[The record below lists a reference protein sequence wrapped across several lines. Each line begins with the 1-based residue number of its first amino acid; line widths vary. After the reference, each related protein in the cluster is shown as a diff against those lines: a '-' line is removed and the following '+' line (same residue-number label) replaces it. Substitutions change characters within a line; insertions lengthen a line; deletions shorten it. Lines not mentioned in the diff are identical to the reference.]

1 MSEDVQRS
9 ELVHISI
16 LSPPSAVIGFV
27 RDVYNWKSWA
37 PWIRAVERSSERDW
51 VLDTD
56 AGAMK
61 LHFVE
66 ANSFGVL
73 DHVVALA
80 SGVRAFNPMR
90 VVPNGRGSELMM
102 VVFHRPDASDEEF
115 DRDVA
120 AVRADFARLRVA
132 AEARRDRPE
141 V

>member
-9 ELVHISI
+9 EVVHISI

-27 RDVYNWKSWA
+27 RDVYNWKTWA
-37 PWIRAVERSSERDW
+37 PWIKDVERSSERDW

-56 AGAMK
+56 AGTMK

-66 ANSFGVL
+66 TNSFGVL

-90 VVPNGRGSELMM
+90 VVPNGRGSELVM

-115 DRDVA
+115 EGDVA
-120 AVRADFARLRVA
+120 AVRADFARLKVA
-132 AEARRDRPE
+132 AEA
-141 V
+141 

>member
-1 MSEDVQRS
+1 MTDNVQRS
-9 ELVHISI
+9 EVVHVSI
-16 LSPPSAVIGFV
+16 LSPPTAVIGFL

-37 PWIRAVERSSERDW
+37 PWIKAIERSSERDW

-56 AGAMK
+56 DGTMK
-61 LHFVE
+61 LHFVD

-73 DHVVALA
+73 DHVVALP

-90 VVPNGRGSELMM
+90 VVPNGHGSELMM

-120 AVRADFARLRVA
+120 AVRADFARLKVA
-132 AEARRDRPE
+132 AEA
-141 V
+141 